1 MPICH
6 FLLMNITALDPII
19 WYRPRGTISSAGK
32 VTAGP
37 VESNGSL
44 PPGLWLMSPVGW
56 LTGKKQGSALC
67 PTLVIEYGTIIL
79 YILSHAVFKSSQ
91 EYWSWSNH
99 RFWYLGWIPELVTT
113 KLTEPLNHCKHE
125 ELETWLCHTIQTTL
139 WCFEPF
145 RHGSTVWQTDR
156 IETAIV
162 ASNKVK
168 IIGHLFWILS
178 NYNNI

>member
-1 MPICH
+1 MTNVTCG
-6 FLLMNITALDPII
+6 LADWQET
-19 WYRPRGTISSAGK
+19 GISSVPNARNR
-32 VTAGP
+32 VWDNYT
-37 VESNGSL
+37 
-44 PPGLWLMSPVGW
+44 
-56 LTGKKQGSALC
+56 
-67 PTLVIEYGTIIL
+67 
-79 YILSHAVFKSSQ
+79 YILSHAVFKSSH

-99 RFWYLGWIPELVTT
+99 RFWHLRWIPELVTT